1 MQDEILAVVRASV
14 LRRWFGIVV
23 MAALGGLLIY
33 LAMSRPPA
41 LQWQVFLIGMGVFAL
56 WLADA
61 TRRATEN
68 QIELTQDGLRSSSG
82 EVIALI
88 DEIERVERGMF
99 AMKPSN
105 GFLLRLKKRRQRSW
119 QPGLW
124 WALGRRVGIG
134 GVTPGSQSKVM
145 AQMLEA
151 LMVERAQ
158 APDQAS

>member
-88 DEIERVERGMF
+88 DEIERVERCMF

-105 GFLLRLKKRRQRSW
+105 GFLLRLKSRRQRSW

-151 LMVERAQ
+151 LLVERAQ

>member
-1 MQDEILAVVRASV
+1 MQDEVLTVVRASAP
-14 LRRWFGIVV
+14 RRWFGIIV

-68 QIELTQDGLRSSSG
+68 QIELTHDGLRSSSG

>member
-1 MQDEILAVVRASV
+1 M
-14 LRRWFGIVV
+14 
-23 MAALGGLLIY
+23 
-33 LAMSRPPA
+33 
-41 LQWQVFLIGMGVFAL
+41 
-56 WLADA
+56 
-61 TRRATEN
+61 
-68 QIELTQDGLRSSSG
+68 
-82 EVIALI
+82 IALI

-105 GFLLRLKKRRQRSW
+105 GFLLRLKSRRQRSW

-151 LMVERAQ
+151 LLVERAQ

>member
-1 MQDEILAVVRASV
+1 MQDEVLAVVRASA

>member
-1 MQDEILAVVRASV
+1 MQDEILAVVRASA